1 VHTPFRR
8 IFERGDSI
16 HGRYIFQSKGCADC
30 HEQRR
35 KETGAPDLSQALET
49 YSPITMTSAIWSHG
63 PAMFQTIRQNRGFV
77 AAVSGIGNGGPN
89 CTPELAPSALH
100 RAALKVTLS
109 QPNRMKNES
118 KRCRVAPKES
128 FMKTLNVTVLVLA
141 LVVIVGCGSTFGQ
154 DAAAGKAVYSK
165 KCQSCHA
172 ADGNGNANL
181 ANVMKVEFKPLS
193 SDEVQKMS
201 DADLKKIITD
211 GMGKMKPVTGLM
223 PAEVD
228 SVAAFIR
235 TFKKK

>member
-1 VHTPFRR
+1 
-8 IFERGDSI
+8 
-16 HGRYIFQSKGCADC
+16 
-30 HEQRR
+30 
-35 KETGAPDLSQALET
+35 
-49 YSPITMTSAIWSHG
+49 
-63 PAMFQTIRQNRGFV
+63 
-77 AAVSGIGNGGPN
+77 
-89 CTPELAPSALH
+89 
-100 RAALKVTLS
+100 
-109 QPNRMKNES
+109 
-118 KRCRVAPKES
+118 
-128 FMKTLNVTVLVLA
+128 MKTLNVTILVLA
-141 LVVIVGCGSTFGQ
+141 IVIIVGCGSTFGQ
-154 DAAAGKAVYSK
+154 DAAAGKTVYSK

-228 SVAAFIR
+228 SVVAFIR